1 MKLDFEIDTSH
12 GKYRDALHL
21 PDDHSFTEEQI
32 TQMQTER
39 VNAWIYTIE
48 NPPVP
53 QPEIVEIAG
62 VRYEKVEF
70 EGQTLLKPILTVVG
84 A

>member
-1 MKLDFEIDTSH
+1 MKINFELDTAY

-21 PDDHSFTEEQI
+21 PDNHSFTQEQLAE
-32 TQMQTER
+32 MQTER
-39 VNAWIYTIE
+39 VNAWIYSIE
-48 NPPVP
+48 NPYVP
-53 QPEIVEIAG
+53 EPEIVEIAG

-70 EGQTLLKPILTVVG
+70 EGRTLLKPILTVVG